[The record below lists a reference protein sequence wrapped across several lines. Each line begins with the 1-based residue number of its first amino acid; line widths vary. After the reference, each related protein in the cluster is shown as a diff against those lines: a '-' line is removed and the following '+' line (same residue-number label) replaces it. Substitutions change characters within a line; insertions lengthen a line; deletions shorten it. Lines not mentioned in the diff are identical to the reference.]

1 MTVTIIL
8 YLAAIGQIILLSYYY
23 PEKIM
28 RRVNQILTNFP
39 AITHPKL
46 YAVENGDVLAKK
58 GIVRFKLITRF
69 TLYLGLFLL
78 SLSVITNTPLNDA
91 MVTLFAMVQ
100 FIPFM
105 LMEIIE
111 LKHYKLMRQN
121 NENHKRSADLKR
133 RQYFDYISPL
143 KFSLAAIMFAIY
155 IAFNL
160 YRNNFNLAWGS
171 DGLITLV
178 TIIGVHIYFA
188 IVVVWMMYGKKLD
201 PHKETKDRD
210 RHIGGVVHTTFYVS
224 IAMSTFLLI
233 YGLLQHY
240 QLDPWEPIALS
251 IYFQLCAYLGLGT
264 ILKVNSIEKINFEV
278 YRDDA
283 PACKTS

>member
-1 MTVTIIL
+1 MTITIIL
-8 YLAAIGQIILLSYYY
+8 YVAALSQLFLLSYYY

-28 RRVNQILTNFP
+28 GRINHILAKFP
-39 AITHPKL
+39 ASTHPKL
-46 YAVENGDVLAKK
+46 YAVKNGDERAKK
-58 GIVRFKLITRF
+58 GMVRFKLITRS
-69 TLYLGLFLL
+69 TLYLGLVLL
-78 SLSVITNTPLNDA
+78 AFSLVTNTPLNDA

-105 LMEIIE
+105 LMEITE

-133 RQYFDYISPL
+133 RRYFDYISPF
-143 KFSLAAIMFAIY
+143 KFSIAVIMFAIY
-155 IAFNL
+155 ITFNF
-160 YRNNFNLAWGS
+160 YRNNFDLSLGS

-178 TIIGVHIYFA
+178 AIVGVHIYFT
-188 IVVVWMMYGKKLD
+188 IIVVWMMYGKKLD
-201 PHKETKDRD
+201 PHQEAKDRD
-210 RHIGGVVHTTFYVS
+210 RHIGGVVRTTFYVS
-224 IAMSTFLLI
+224 IAVSTFLLI

-240 QLDPWEPIALS
+240 QLDPWEPVALS

-264 ILKVNSIEKINFEV
+264 ILKVNNIEKINFEV

-283 PACKTS
+283 PAR